1 VTVEICNLGACDPPV
16 LIAEYDAERDAIRV
30 NARAVDR
37 VRRTLGEAAATQ
49 FVACAVAHER
59 FHREHPRAGEAAAHA
74 YARSASGADPHAFE
88 EVLR

>member
-1 VTVEICNLGACDPPV
+1 VTVEVCNLGSSDPPV
-16 LIAEYDAERDAIRV
+16 LVAEYDAERDAIRV

-37 VRRTLGEAAATQ
+37 VRRKLGEAAATQ

-59 FHREHPRAGEAAAHA
+59 FHRAHPRATEADAHA
-74 YARSASGADPHAFE
+74 YARSAAGADPHAFE